1 MWSLEQE
8 GSAGSPTGTR
18 LSRAQSLTV
27 QPLSN
32 SNHALLVTFLV
43 FMIAIYYIIFCNAV
57 TAMSFGA
64 GGFYFYDYFKK
75 YESIGYYLLAF
86 AAMSGM

>member
-1 MWSLEQE
+1 
-8 GSAGSPTGTR
+8 
-18 LSRAQSLTV
+18 
-27 QPLSN
+27 
-32 SNHALLVTFLV
+32 
-43 FMIAIYYIIFCNAV
+43 MIAIYYIIFCNAV